1 MNVNEPGIQYTT
13 VLNKSV
19 HFSFRSWKESLNC
32 DGQPI
37 NETMS
42 LTLEIQVLH
51 DLGQAQKCSAG
62 LNRLMGCKTSPPWSL
77 VLLRQHIYKQRIKN
91 LHRFGFGNQ
100 STQRKPP
107 TSRKSLTNVSHNV
120 VSSTPDSLQLKK
132 NQNTITKNLTNNIN
146 MDSTIAK
153 SMMLGIPLVQVGR
166 AIQNIRQR
174 PEYY

>member
-1 MNVNEPGIQYTT
+1 MNVNEPGIQYTA

-62 LNRLMGCKTSPPWSL
+62 LNRLMGCKTSPLDHWFSYDNTYINKESKTYTDSGLETRVP
-77 VLLRQHIYKQRIKN
+77 REN
-91 LHRFGFGNQ
+91 HR
-100 STQRKPP
+100 PV
-107 TSRKSLTNVSHNV
+107 VSHW
-120 VSSTPDSLQLKK
+120 QKYH
-132 NQNTITKNLTNNIN
+132 I
-146 MDSTIAK
+146 
-153 SMMLGIPLVQVGR
+153 MLYRVHQ
-166 AIQNIRQR
+166 IRFN
-174 PEYY
+174 

>member
-1 MNVNEPGIQYTT
+1 MKRKFKLWWSTNKRNYEFDVGNPGLAWLGTGTKMQRWVKPVNGMQ
-13 VLNKSV
+13 
-19 HFSFRSWKESLNC
+19 
-32 DGQPI
+32 
-37 NETMS
+37 
-42 LTLEIQVLH
+42 
-51 DLGQAQKCSAG
+51 DL
-62 LNRLMGCKTSPPWSL
+62 PPWSL
-77 VLLRQHIYKQRIKN
+77 GLLRQHIYKQRIKN
-91 LHRFGFGNQ
+91 LNRFGFGNQ

-107 TSRKSLTNVSHNV
+107 TSRKSLTKVSHNV

-132 NQNTITKNLTNNIN
+132 NQNTITKNLTNNIS